1 MFIILKD
8 KKEIEINEN
17 IWKNYSS
24 LIKNLI
30 NDYNKINEKLIVEEF
45 EYVTV
50 LYVDKI
56 LNYKYNNKEKF
67 SKVPKPMKENFIFDD
82 YVSKYDANF
91 FKYYDFEFNTN
102 ADNDLLQ
109 FIKCANFFD
118 INELFELSCAKMA
131 ELCREISAEKF
142 KTFFLT
148 NK

>member
-1 MFIILKD
+1 MFIILKG

-17 IWKNYSS
+17 VWKNYSS

-45 EYVTV
+45 EYITV
-50 LYVDKI
+50 LNIDKI

-142 KTFFLT
+142 KNIFLT

>member
-1 MFIILKD
+1 MFIILKG

-17 IWKNYSS
+17 VWKNYSS

-45 EYVTV
+45 EYITV
-50 LYVDKI
+50 LNIDKI

-131 ELCREISAEKF
+131 GLCREISAEKF
-142 KTFFLT
+142 KNIFLT

>member
-1 MFIILKD
+1 MFIILKG

-17 IWKNYSS
+17 VWKNYSS

-45 EYVTV
+45 EYITV
-50 LYVDKI
+50 LNIDKI

-109 FIKCANFFD
+109 FIKCTNFFD

-142 KTFFLT
+142 KNIFLT

>member
-8 KKEIEINEN
+8 KKEIEINEMV
-17 IWKNYSS
+17 WKNYSN

-45 EYVTV
+45 EYITV
-50 LYVDKI
+50 LNIDKI

-67 SKVPKPMKENFIFDD
+67 SKVPKQMKENFIFDD

-142 KTFFLT
+142 KNIFLT

>member
-1 MFIILKD
+1 MFIILKG

-17 IWKNYSS
+17 VWKNYSS

-45 EYVTV
+45 EYITV
-50 LYVDKI
+50 LNIDKI
-56 LNYKYNNKEKF
+56 LNYKYNNQEIF

-142 KTFFLT
+142 KNIFLT